1 MSKKKDAAQVFDEI
15 ITSGEEII
23 VSGKNIL
30 SCLEVLIKAAKE
42 LKEIFFIPTQAALPE
57 KAAPTQLPDKA
68 AVPEKTYS
76 FEDVR
81 GIMAGLSGQGK
92 KAEARALLQK
102 YGVTRLS
109 DLAEKDY
116 AALAEE
122 AQVIA
127 NG

>member
-23 VSGKNIL
+23 VSGKSIL

-42 LKEIFFIPTQAALPE
+42 LKEIFFIPTQAALP
-57 KAAPTQLPDKA
+57 DKA
-68 AVPEKTYS
+68 AIPEKTYS

-92 KAEARALLQK
+92 KAEARALLLK

-109 DLAEKDY
+109 DQAEKDY
-116 AALAEE
+116 AVLAEE